1 MPDSVSQDHLRR
13 IVQACLRRELALG
26 AELPGEDVELVETG
40 ILDSMAW
47 VSFIRSVESTTGI
60 SDAGSRLADRPATIT
75 NVLAVLADRRFA
87 GQTREVANGSKAG
100 EKTVAAVALVGSAV
114 QPGSR
119 TVPSEIVDREYG
131 MPEGKLRKRAGIESV
146 ARAAEGENEV
156 TLGVQAAN
164 RALQSARCGAQKI
177 DWILAT
183 SETHHAYPSIG
194 AELHS
199 RLLARETCGV
209 LDIGGACLGFLNA
222 LAAAHALITAGT
234 GRVILIVTA
243 DVHSRVLTPDRVS
256 GEFGGL
262 FGDGASA
269 FLLQR
274 EAEENNSYGYSCR
287 LGEFS
292 FGCAGQYASAIRVAH
307 TQDGTLEVG
316 FAGDALS
323 RAAVT
328 RLEKILIELETRS
341 GISRGQV
348 GAFAT
353 HQPNPRLV
361 ELLARQLGVSPE
373 KFPPIARSY
382 GNLGSTTCAAALHA
396 ALEQQSG
403 LPTAER
409 RPIFLASLGPGL
421 LWGGGWIE
429 PARSETP

>member
-1 MPDSVSQDHLRR
+1 MNFTTEIHGLT
-13 IVQACLRRELALG
+13 ACLTSSDVVLG
-26 AELPGEDVELVETG
+26 
-40 ILDSMAW
+40 S
-47 VSFIRSVESTTGI
+47 
-60 SDAGSRLADRPATIT
+60 
-75 NVLAVLADRRFA
+75 
-87 GQTREVANGSKAG
+87 QTS
-100 EKTVAAVALVGSAV
+100 
-114 QPGSR
+114 
-119 TVPSEIVDREYG
+119 PSEMVDREFG

-146 ARAAEGENEV
+146 ARVADGENEL
-156 TLGVQAAN
+156 TLGAQAATH
-164 RALQSARCGAQKI
+164 ALRSVNCGAQEI

-183 SETHHAYPSIG
+183 SETHRAYPSLG

-222 LAAAHALITAGT
+222 LAAAQALLTAGHA
-234 GRVILIVTA
+234 RRILIVTA
-243 DVHSRVLTPDRVS
+243 DVHSRVLTPGRVS

-269 FLLQR
+269 FLLHAGAAQDGG
-274 EAEENNSYGYSCR
+274 YGYR

-292 FGCAGQYASAIRVAH
+292 FGCSGQYASAIRVAH
-307 TQDGTLEVG
+307 NGEGALDVR
-316 FAGDALS
+316 FDGDALS

-328 RLEKILIELETRS
+328 RMERIVGELEMRS
-341 GISRGQV
+341 GFPRAEV

-361 ELLARQLGVSPE
+361 QLLARQLEVPDE
-373 KFPPIARSY
+373 KFPPLAKRS

-396 ALEQQSG
+396 ALEQQSQL
-403 LPTAER
+403 LPTKR

-429 PARSETP
+429 PARGETR